1 MTTTILSV
9 TIEQEK
15 EVICHLYR
23 ESDFTKKIY
32 KPKELVDI
40 LGVSHST
47 VRKYD
52 VEGKLPV
59 KRTETNR
66 RIVLR
71 EDLLAYLEQQGMLYR
86 EDERL
91 QKVDVIYARVSS
103 HEQKA
108 KGDLDRQALYL
119 VEHIANLVNPV
130 VIKEVGSG
138 LNDRR
143 NQLQRLIGMVMSGK
157 VSNVYVTY
165 RDRLT
170 RFGYHYLEAAFRSA
184 GTEIVVVKDMDSER
198 SVQEELVEDMMALI
212 ASFSGKLYGLRS
224 RKKKK
229 GGNKQKIS

>member
-1 MTTTILSV
+1 
-9 TIEQEK
+9 
-15 EVICHLYR
+15 LYR

-32 KPKELVDI
+32 KPKELVEI

-66 RIVLR
+66 RIVHR
-71 EDLLAYLEQQGMLYR
+71 DDLLAYLDSQGLLYR
-86 EDERL
+86 DDDRF

-108 KGDLDRQALYL
+108 QGDLDRQALYL
-119 VEHIANLVNPV
+119 VEQVPNLVNPV
-130 VIKEVGSG
+130 IIKEVGSG
-138 LNDRR
+138 LNDKR
-143 NQLQRLIGMVMSGK
+143 NQLHKLIKMVMSGK
-157 VSNVYVTY
+157 VGNVYVTY

-170 RFGYHYLEAAFRSA
+170 RFGFHYLEAVFRSA
-184 GTEIVVVKDMDSER
+184 GTEIVVVKDMDGEK

-224 RKKKK
+224 GKKK
-229 GGNKQKIS
+229 GHKRYPKKEVN

>member
-1 MTTTILSV
+1 MS
-9 TIEQEK
+9 
-15 EVICHLYR
+15 CHLFK

-32 KPKELVDI
+32 KPKELAEI

-66 RIVLR
+66 RIVHR
-71 EDLLAYLEQQGMLYR
+71 DDLLTYLEQLGMLYR
-86 EDERL
+86 EDEKL
-91 QKVDVIYARVSS
+91 KKVDVIYARVSS

-119 VEHIANLVNPV
+119 VEHVTNLINPV
-130 VIKEVGSG
+130 IIKEVGSG

-143 NQLQRLIGMVMSGK
+143 NQLQKLIGMVMSGK
-157 VSNVYVTY
+157 VSNVYITY

-184 GTEIVVVKDMDSER
+184 GTEIIVVKDTDSER
-198 SVQEELVEDMMALI
+198 SVQEELAEDMMALI

-224 RKKKK
+224 GKKKK
-229 GGNKQKIS
+229 DGNKQKIS

>member
-1 MTTTILSV
+1 MS
-9 TIEQEK
+9 
-15 EVICHLYR
+15 CHLYR
-23 ESDFTKKIY
+23 ESDFTKTIY

-52 VEGKLPV
+52 ADGKLPV

-66 RIVLR
+66 RIVHR

-86 EDERL
+86 KDERL

-119 VEHIANLVNPV
+119 VEHVGNLVNPV
-130 VIKEVGSG
+130 IIKEVGSG
-138 LNDRR
+138 LNDKR
-143 NQLQRLIGMVMSGK
+143 NQLHRLIGMVMAGK
-157 VSNVYVTY
+157 VGKVYVTY

-170 RFGYHYLEAAFRSA
+170 RFGFHYLEAAFRSV
-184 GTEIVVVKDMDSER
+184 GTEIVVIKDMDGEK
-198 SVQEELVEDMMALI
+198 SVQKELVEDMMALI

-224 RKKKK
+224 GKNKKE
-229 GGNKQKIS
+229 GNKQKIS

>member
-1 MTTTILSV
+1 M
-9 TIEQEK
+9 
-15 EVICHLYR
+15 YR

-40 LGVSHST
+40 LGVCHST

-66 RIVLR
+66 RVVHR

-86 EDERL
+86 DDERL

-119 VEHIANLVNPV
+119 VEHVADLVNPV
-130 VIKEVGSG
+130 IIKEVGSG

-143 NQLQRLIGMVMSGK
+143 SQLHRLIEMVMTGK
-157 VSNVYVTY
+157 VGNVYVTY

-170 RFGYHYLEAAFRSA
+170 RFGFHYLEAVFRSV
-184 GTEIVVVKDMDSER
+184 GTEIVVVKDMDGER

-212 ASFSGKLYGLRS
+212 ASFSRRLYGLPS
-224 RKKKK
+224 GKKKK
-229 GGNKQKIS
+229 ESIISSFRRIQNL

>member
-1 MTTTILSV
+1 VS
-9 TIEQEK
+9 
-15 EVICHLYR
+15 CHLYR

-66 RIVLR
+66 RIIHR
-71 EDLLAYLEQQGMLYR
+71 EDLLAYLEQQGLLYR
-86 EDERL
+86 DDERL

-119 VEHIANLVNPV
+119 VEHVADLVNPV
-130 VIKEVGSG
+130 IIKEVGSG

-143 NQLQRLIGMVMSGK
+143 NQLHRLIEMVMTGK
-157 VSNVYVTY
+157 VGNVYITY

-170 RFGYHYLEAAFRSA
+170 RFGFHYLEAAFRSA
-184 GTEIVVVKDMDSER
+184 GTEIVVVKDKDGER

-224 RKKKK
+224 GKRKKE
-229 GGNKQKIS
+229 GDKQKIS

>member
-1 MTTTILSV
+1 MS
-9 TIEQEK
+9 
-15 EVICHLYR
+15 CHLYR

-52 VEGKLPV
+52 AEGKLPV

-66 RIVLR
+66 RIVHR
-71 EDLLAYLEQQGMLYR
+71 EDLLAYLEQQGMLYH

-119 VEHIANLVNPV
+119 VEHVSNLVNPV
-130 VIKEVGSG
+130 IIKEVGSG

-143 NQLQRLIGMVMSGK
+143 YELHRLIGMVMAGK
-157 VSNVYVTY
+157 VNNVYVTY

-170 RFGYHYLEAAFRSA
+170 RFGFHYLEAVFRSA
-184 GTEIVVVKDMDSER
+184 GTEIVAVNDIDGENT
-198 SVQEELVEDMMALI
+198 VQEELVEDMMALI
-212 ASFSGKLYGLRS
+212 ASFSGKLYGMRS

-229 GGNKQKIS
+229 EGQNKAIVKRERARNG

>member
-1 MTTTILSV
+1 LF
-9 TIEQEK
+9 K
-15 EVICHLYR
+15 

-32 KPKELVDI
+32 KPKELAEI

-66 RIVLR
+66 RIVHR
-71 EDLLAYLEQQGMLYR
+71 DDLLTYLEQLGMLYR
-86 EDERL
+86 EDEKL
-91 QKVDVIYARVSS
+91 KKVDVIYARVSS

-119 VEHIANLVNPV
+119 VEHVTNLINPV
-130 VIKEVGSG
+130 IIKEVGSG

-143 NQLQRLIGMVMSGK
+143 NQLQKLIGMVMSGK
-157 VSNVYVTY
+157 VSNVYITY

-184 GTEIVVVKDMDSER
+184 GTEIIVVKDTDSER
-198 SVQEELVEDMMALI
+198 SVQEELAEDMMALI

-224 RKKKK
+224 GKKKK
-229 GGNKQKIS
+229 DGNKQKIS

>member
-1 MTTTILSV
+1 VS
-9 TIEQEK
+9 
-15 EVICHLYR
+15 CHLYR

-32 KPKELVDI
+32 KPKELVEI

-52 VEGKLPV
+52 ADGKLPV

-66 RIVLR
+66 RIVHR
-71 EDLLAYLEQQGMLYR
+71 EDLLAYLEQQGLLYHD
-86 EDERL
+86 DERL

-119 VEHIANLVNPV
+119 VENVSNLINPII
-130 VIKEVGSG
+130 IKEVGSG

-143 NQLQRLIGMVMSGK
+143 NQLHRLIEMVMTGK
-157 VSNVYVTY
+157 VNNVYVTY
-165 RDRLT
+165 MDRLT
-170 RFGYHYLEAAFRSA
+170 RFGYRYLEAAFRSV
-184 GTEIVVVKDMDSER
+184 GTEIVAVKDKDGER

-224 RKKKK
+224 SRKKKEEDK
-229 GGNKQKIS
+229 RKIS